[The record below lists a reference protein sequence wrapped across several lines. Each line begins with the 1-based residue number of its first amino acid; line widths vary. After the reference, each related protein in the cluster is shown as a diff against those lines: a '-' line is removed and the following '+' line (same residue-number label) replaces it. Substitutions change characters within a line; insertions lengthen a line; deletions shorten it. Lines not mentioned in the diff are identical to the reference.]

1 MNSIR
6 SDCEDAI
13 ANNFLGVGVE
23 VAGYTLTCVSGKNIA
38 TLIHPFGDL
47 GRSSAVARREAK
59 LATAALAT

>member
-23 VAGYTLTCVSGKNIA
+23 VAGYALTCISGKDSG
-38 TLIHPFGDL
+38 L
-47 GRSSAVARREAK
+47 VAEWKREVYGF
-59 LATAALAT
+59 